1 MMYTFFIQE
10 RRSFE
15 DRVFQEL
22 KEIKEKINTIEY
34 NFDEKIENLENTF
47 NTTMSLIKENSKI
60 EDCGNLM

>member
-1 MMYTFFIQE
+1 MMHTFFIQE

-47 NTTMSLIKENSKI
+47 NPTMSLIKENSKI